1 MYLKLRYNRAKL
13 IKIVLKMIDD
23 DDAIKKKMKNEK
35 IRTLLLPKRYTVVL
49 CCILGLYAM

>member
-23 DDAIKKKMKNEK
+23 DDDAIKKKIEK
-35 IRTLLLPKRYTVVL
+35 
-49 CCILGLYAM
+49 